1 MEKDKIKFKNKTL
14 IGISSCLLLY
24 AFLLILPF
32 LVLPLAFTEIPLT
45 GITLKVVSFI
55 YSIFCGV
62 IAIYHY
68 QRIEKEKID
77 KINNYLPIFWSGI
90 YIIFTYFFGVI
101 IQSVPLYLINPD
113 ISKIPFTIKVIYL
126 LLFEIVQI
134 SFIIYLIKDKI
145 KQDLKDLKKNH
156 KEYFS
161 NNIKYYL
168 IGIILM
174 MISNIIISFFNS
186 GNIAGNE
193 EAVRDIFSTAPIYMY
208 ISAVFLAPLLEEL
221 VFRQGIRNIFT
232 NDKLFIIVSGLVF
245 GGLHVIGNVSSLIDL
260 LYLIPYSIPGFAFAY
275 ILTKTKNI
283 FVPIGF
289 HFLHNGVTMSLQVIL
304 LILGM

>member
-1 MEKDKIKFKNKTL
+1 MEKDKISNNKIM
-14 IGISSCLLLY
+14 IGISSSLLLY
-24 AFLLILPF
+24 IFLLILPF
-32 LVLPLAFTEIPLT
+32 LVLPLAFEQLPFS
-45 GITLKVVSFI
+45 GITLKVISFI
-55 YSIFCGV
+55 YSVCSGI

-68 QRIEKEKID
+68 QRIEKDKID
-77 KINNYLPIFWSGI
+77 EVKKYLPIFWSGI
-90 YIIFTYFFGVI
+90 FIIFTYFFGII

-113 ISKIPFTIKVIYL
+113 VSKIPFTIKVIYL
-126 LLFEIVQI
+126 LLFEIAQI

-145 KQDLKDLKKNH
+145 KKDFKDLKKNH

-161 NNIKYYL
+161 NNLKYYL

-174 MISNIIISFFNS
+174 MISNIIISFLNS

-193 EAVRDIFSTAPIYMY
+193 EAVREIFSTAPIYMY

-232 NDKLFIIVSGLVF
+232 NDKLFIIASGLIF
-245 GGLHVIGNVSSLIDL
+245 GGLHVIGNVSSFIDL

-275 ILTKTKNI
+275 ILTKTNNI
-283 FVPIGF
+283 FIPIGF